1 LKSITYFI
9 TILFITTFLFALLPE
24 EHLES
29 KVLTSAY
36 SNEYDGYYVNLTDV
50 ADTELHFELHEIIK
64 NHTAAYYVDTWEH
77 LEEIDYSTNN
87 PDNINLFYTGRSHP
101 SNDSDWNGNP
111 IRSNDSWNREHVWPR
126 SHGDFGTERSKA
138 AGTDLHNLRPTDKS
152 VNYDRWDK
160 DFDYAEI
167 QHEECTE
174 CYYSHNYWEPP
185 NAVKGDV
192 ARTLFYMDVRYS
204 GELDEPDLSLFNG
217 YTHGTVGVGTLGK
230 LCTMYQWNVDDP
242 VDSRE
247 LERNMAIFEIQG
259 NRNPFVDYPNFV
271 MDIWGADCDSNF
283 DNDEL
288 WGIEDPD
295 DDNDGVD
302 DNNDSCLRTN
312 TNVSVDENGCGLYE
326 LDSDGDGYTDDVDA
340 FINDI
345 SQWADSD
352 GDGCGDNLDG
362 NNSDSLPNDPSECND
377 SDGDGIGDN
386 SDLCPGFDDAI
397 DVDSDNV
404 SDGCDDFIDS
414 DNDGVID
421 ENDDCENTPL
431 GIQTT
436 PNGCK
441 SIFISNNNPSG
452 ESKFPVIGISIALL
466 IVLIAIVSITVVR
479 SNPNLLQNIFNKDT
493 TEITP
498 STKPEPPK
506 HWSDDEG
513 NNFRKMGNSPVQIW
527 NDDEKSWNE
536 FESETIKP
544 ELPKHWSDNGFNYR
558 KFADGPIQKW
568 HDERKVWVDKD

>member
-1 LKSITYFI
+1 ML
-9 TILFITTFLFALLPE
+9 LFSQLPE
-24 EHLES
+24 DHLES
-29 KVLTSAY
+29 KVLTSVY

-50 ADTELHFELHEIIK
+50 SIVDLHSELNELISTS
-64 NHTAAYYVDTWEH
+64 HTKIYYVDNWDHIAEFH
-77 LEEIDYSTNN
+77 KSPYDEG
-87 PDNINLFYTGRSHP
+87 NITLFYTQRSHD
-101 SNDSDWNGNP
+101 SNDSRWYDGGTLIGND
-111 IRSNDSWNREHVWPR
+111 DSWNREHIWPK
-126 SHGDFGTERSKA
+126 SHGDFTTDDIV
-138 AGTDLHNLRPTDKS
+138 GTDLHNIVPTDYS
-152 VNYDRWDK
+152 VNYDRWAK
-160 DFDYAEI
+160 DFGEASTP
-167 QHEECTE
+167 HNECSG
-174 CYYSHNYWEPP
+174 CYYADYIWEPP
-185 NAVKGDV
+185 NIVKGDV
-192 ARTLFYMDVRYS
+192 ARILFYMDVRYE
-204 GELDEPDLSLFNG
+204 GLGDEPSLELVDKTSTYPTSSSG
-217 YTHGTVGVGTLGK
+217 KTELGK
-230 LCTMYQWNVDDP
+230 LCTMYQWHVLDP

-259 NRNPFVDYPNFV
+259 NRNPFIDYSDFV
-271 MDIWGADCDSNF
+271 MDIWGADCDSDF
-283 DNDEL
+283 DNDGL
-288 WGIEDPD
+288 WGIEDSD

-302 DNNDSCLRTN
+302 DNNDSCLRTIISN
-312 TNVSVDENGCGLYE
+312 ESVNDDGCGLYE

-340 FINDI
+340 FVNDI

-352 GDGCGDNLDG
+352 SDGCGDNLEG

-386 SDLCPGFDDAI
+386 SDSCPGFDDAI

-436 PNGCK
+436 PNGCNL
-441 SIFISNNNPSG
+441 IFNSNNNPSG
-452 ESKFPVIGISIALL
+452 ESKFPVIGISIVLL

-513 NNFRKMGNSPVQIW
+513 NNFRKMGDNPVQIW
-527 NDDEKSWNE
+527 DDDEKIWNT
-536 FESETIKP
+536 FESEIKKP
-544 ELPKHWSDNGFNYR
+544 ELPKHWSDGEFNYR
-558 KFADGPIQKW
+558 QIAGGPIQKW
-568 HDERKVWVDKD
+568 DDNNKKWDSEG